1 MSTNSLAT
9 NINKEIDALYLQCSC
24 YMLDLF
30 IYTILVRMEH
40 TIDMSTAIKFVY
52 VHWVGKNVPFAKKG
66 RFGVVSGSV
75 KALFNVSSRYMRVCV
90 CVRDKHR
97 ECVAYV

>member
-1 MSTNSLAT
+1 
-9 NINKEIDALYLQCSC
+9 
-24 YMLDLF
+24 MLCICNVHVICLI

-75 KALFNVSSRYMRVCV
+75 KALFNVSSRCVCACVCV
-90 CVRDKHR
+90 CARARARACVR
-97 ECVAYV
+97 A